1 MEAIPFIQ
9 KIYQGEIKLDV
20 LDRAYQDIASRSKTL
35 VEFADISMMYLTH
48 HKIDYHGDLVMLS
61 KFVELFVTH
70 EFNGFELSEIKS
82 FLQEFIT
89 NDTYTNDAVY
99 SMLRLCLTGLENTPN
114 VCNIMYALGVHEC
127 LCRLSKQS
135 PLICVT

>member
-35 VEFADISMMYLTH
+35 VEFAEISMMYLTH
-48 HKIDYHGDLVMLS
+48 HKIDYHGDLLMLS
-61 KFVELFVTH
+61 KFVELFVTQQ
-70 EFNGFELSEIKS
+70 FDTFDLNEIKT
-82 FLQEFIT
+82 FLQEFIIS
-89 NDTYTNDAVY
+89 NSYTNESVY

-114 VCNIMYALGVHEC
+114 VCNIMYALGYQEC
-127 LCRLSKQS
+127 LARL
-135 PLICVT
+135 IV